1 MFHYSLHISIFFII
15 SLSIYITAA
24 NMFAVLFVITETS
37 DSKSK
42 EKGWQID
49 CQTFRIRKIYS
60 PQQRYN
66 KDNLRT
72 NYLMFNYLMFNYLMP
87 EGKHISLNWELILNN
102 ALNLTYSK
110 LFKFLKRFEFDA
122 HLNVFFLAQ
131 LQAQLLFSSIVT
143 CQLSL
148 HPSNNYV
155 YNKKEMNTININ
167 VCKS

>member
-1 MFHYSLHISIFFII
+1 MFHYSLHISIFFIT
-15 SLSIYITAA
+15 SLSVYIIAA
-24 NMFAVLFVITETS
+24 NMFAVFFVITETS
-37 DSKSK
+37 DSESK
-42 EKGWQID
+42 EKSW
-49 CQTFRIRKIYS
+49 QTFRIKKIYS

-72 NYLMFNYLMFNYLMP
+72 NYLMFNYLMFNYLMS
-87 EGKHISLNWELILNN
+87 ERNHISLNWKLILNN
-102 ALNLTYSK
+102 ILNLTQYSK
-110 LFKFLKRFEFDA
+110 LFKFLKRFKFDA

-155 YNKKEMNTININ
+155 YNKKRNEYN
-167 VCKS
+167 